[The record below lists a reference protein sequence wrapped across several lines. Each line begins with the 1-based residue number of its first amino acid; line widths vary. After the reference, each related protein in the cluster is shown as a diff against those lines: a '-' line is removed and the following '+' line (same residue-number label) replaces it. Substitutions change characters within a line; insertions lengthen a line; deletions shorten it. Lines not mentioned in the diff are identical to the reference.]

1 MLKDELNP
9 EIWSGDQMAPEVR
22 RALLRIAQEFLE
34 YLGLENIKDVT
45 VTGSLANYNW
55 SSHSDIDLH
64 VIVDYAA
71 IDENPEL
78 VKDLFIAK
86 KSLWNDSHEVMVKG
100 FEVECYPQDSSEPHH
115 SSGIYSLL
123 HQDWI
128 VRPDRKRPTI
138 DSGAVREKSIELMQ
152 VIDDAIG
159 PEECDSVCIDRVKEK
174 IKKMRQC
181 GLETGGEFSIENL
194 AFKVL
199 RRNGYIAK
207 LWDAST
213 EKRDLELSLEAQE

>member
-1 MLKDELNP
+1 
-9 EIWSGDQMAPEVR
+9 
-22 RALLRIAQEFLE
+22 
-34 YLGLENIKDVT
+34 
-45 VTGSLANYNW
+45 
-55 SSHSDIDLH
+55 
-64 VIVDYAA
+64 
-71 IDENPEL
+71 
-78 VKDLFIAK
+78 
-86 KSLWNDSHEVMVKG
+86 
-100 FEVECYPQDSSEPHH
+100 
-115 SSGIYSLL
+115 
-123 HQDWI
+123 